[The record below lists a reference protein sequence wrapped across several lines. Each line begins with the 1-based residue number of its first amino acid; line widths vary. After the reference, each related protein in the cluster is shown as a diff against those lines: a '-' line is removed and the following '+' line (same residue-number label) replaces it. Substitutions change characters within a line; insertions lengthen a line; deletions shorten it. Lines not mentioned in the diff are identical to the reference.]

1 MELPGARGALSKSEN
16 TYGGASLR
24 SSSRVFHFV
33 TSVPFLYLG
42 NIMGKSRAFVF
53 TINWWQEEDLNAVK
67 ALQCEYCIA
76 GAEIGEKGTP
86 HLQGYVYFKNPRSF
100 TSVKKILA
108 RAHIEA
114 AKGTPKQN
122 YEYCAKQS
130 IVYETGEIPRQG
142 NRTDLQGIVKLI
154 DDGATMEDIV
164 RESTSIQSVRAAEI
178 VMKYLEKPRDFK
190 PTVLWF
196 WGGAGKG
203 KTREAINILGGV
215 GNYFRVL
222 NGKWFD
228 GYDKHDNVLW
238 DDFDDEE
245 IPWKRLLVLLDRYD
259 VRVETK
265 GGTRQFLA
273 KKIIITST
281 QHPIEYYR
289 MINED
294 MAQLTRRID
303 EIRHFD

>member
-1 MELPGARGALSKSEN
+1 
-16 TYGGASLR
+16 
-24 SSSRVFHFV
+24 
-33 TSVPFLYLG
+33 
-42 NIMGKSRAFVF
+42 MGKSRAFVF
-53 TINWWQEEDLNAVK
+53 TINNWTEEDIDAVK
-67 ALQCEYCIA
+67 ALQCDYCIA
-76 GAEIGEKGTP
+76 GAEIGANGTP
-86 HLQGYVYFKNPRSF
+86 HLQGFVYFKNPRSF
-100 TSVKKILA
+100 KSVSKQLP
-108 RAHIEA
+108 RAYIA
-114 AKGTPKQN
+114 IAKGNAKQN
-122 YEYCAKQS
+122 YEYCSKQS
-130 IVYETGEIPRQG
+130 IVYETGELPKQG
-142 NRTDLQGIVKLI
+142 KRNDLQGIVKLI

-164 RESTSIQSVRAAEI
+164 RESTSIQSVRAAEM
-178 VMKYLEKPRDFK
+178 VMKYLEKPRNFK

-196 WGGAGKG
+196 YGNAGRG

-228 GYDKHDNVLW
+228 GYDKHANVLW

-281 QHPIEYYR
+281 KHPLEYYK

>member
-1 MELPGARGALSKSEN
+1 MAR
-16 TYGGASLR
+16 
-24 SSSRVFHFV
+24 
-33 TSVPFLYLG
+33 
-42 NIMGKSRAFVF
+42 SRAFVF
-53 TINWWQEEDLNAVK
+53 TINNWTDEDLNAVK
-67 ALQCEYCIA
+67 ALQCEYCIC

-86 HLQGYVYFKNPRSF
+86 HLQGYVYFKLQRTFKSM
-100 TSVKKILA
+100 SKKLS
-108 RAHIEA
+108 RAYIA
-114 AKGTPKQN
+114 VAKGNAVQN
-122 YEYCAKQS
+122 IEYCAKQS
-130 IVYETGEIPRQG
+130 IVYETGERPKQG
-142 NRTDLQGIVKLI
+142 KRTDLQGIVKLI
-154 DDGATMEDIV
+154 DDGATMEQIV
-164 RESTSIQSVRAAEI
+164 RESTSIQSVKAAEM
-178 VMKYLEKPRDFK
+178 VMKYLEKPRNFK

-196 WGGAGKG
+196 YGDPGKG

-228 GYDKHDNVLW
+228 GYDKHENVLW

-245 IPWKRLLVLLDRYD
+245 ISWKRLLVLLDRYD

-281 QHPIEYYR
+281 KHPLEYYR

-294 MAQLTRRID
+294 MGQLTRRID
-303 EIRHFD
+303 EIRHFG